1 VGLLGHEAAR
11 LAFEGALASG
21 RLHHAWLLAGPRG
34 MGKRA
39 FADRVAERLLGEGGG
54 RAWVEAGS
62 HPDLRVLAP
71 DPERPASGIGVDTV
85 RGLASL
91 LRSHAGVGRHRVV
104 IVDAADDMNA
114 NAANALLKSLE
125 EPGEGLLFLLVAH
138 APGRLPATIRSR
150 CRVLR
155 FPPLSERAITGLLA
169 ERLPELGEA
178 DRARVAALSGGAPGE
193 ALAMAMAGAGALL
206 DALAREPAERFAERF
221 AGKGGAEPFAL
232 FCRLAPRL
240 LARAARVAPGAEALA
255 AHAEVTALARDA
267 LRPGED
273 RVMMAHALALALARG
288 SGKAA
293 A

>member
-1 VGLLGHEAAR
+1 MLGHEAAWQ
-11 LAFEGALASG
+11 AFTGALAAG

-39 FADRVAERLLGEGGG
+39 FADRVAQRLLGDGPG
-54 RAWVEAGS
+54 RAWLDAGA

-71 DPERPASGIGVDTV
+71 NPDRPTSGIGVDAV
-85 RGLASL
+85 RGLQPL
-91 LRSHAGVGRHRVV
+91 LRSHAGAGRYRIV

-138 APGRLPATIRSR
+138 ALGRLPATIRSR

-155 FPPLSERAITGLLA
+155 FPPLSGDAIGRLLA
-169 ERLPELGEA
+169 ERLPELDPAERGEV
-178 DRARVAALSGGAPGE
+178 VALCGGAPGE
-193 ALAMAMAGAGALL
+193 ALALAAAGAGALIE
-206 DALAREPAERFAERF
+206 ALRRGPPEGFAERF
-221 AGKGGAEPFAL
+221 AGAGGAEAFAL

-240 LARAARVAPGAEALA
+240 AAQAARAAPGAEALA
-255 AHAEVTALARDA
+255 AHEEVTALARDA

>member
-1 VGLLGHEAAR
+1 MWLGHDAAWQTFEAAW
-11 LAFEGALASG
+11 ALG

-39 FADRVAERLLGEGGG
+39 FADQVAMRLLGEGQG
-54 RAWVEAGS
+54 RAWLEAGA

-71 DPERPASGIGVDTV
+71 QPEKPASGIGVDAV
-85 RGLASL
+85 RELASL

-114 NAANALLKSLE
+114 HAANALLKSLE
-125 EPGEGLLFLLVAH
+125 EPGEGVLFLLVAH

-155 FPPLSERAITGLLA
+155 FPPLSQTVIERLLA
-169 ERLPELGEA
+169 ERLPELAENE
-178 DRARVAALSGGAPGE
+178 RVQVAALCGGAPGE
-193 ALAMAMAGAGALL
+193 ALAMAGAGALL
-206 DALAREPAERFAERF
+206 DALEREPAEQFAERF
-221 AGKGGAEPFAL
+221 AGKGSAETFAL
-232 FCRLAPRL
+232 LCRLAPRL
-240 LARAARVAPGAEALA
+240 LARAARAAPGAEVLA
-255 AHAEVTALARDA
+255 AYAEVSALVRDA

-288 SGKAA
+288 SGMAA
-293 A
+293 R